1 MELLDVEDPF
11 DPTGGENLDNTVIV
25 FGSNLSFPEH
35 GSGPNHGWFE
45 PGEQDIHDHPTL
57 LAGSAGG
64 FFRTGQFLDFRTP
77 GLYYGEV
84 PTKYNG
90 SSGHAFH
97 NKLLVSLLNAFGE
110 NVSTYGDP
118 DYCQGGALDGGLLR

>member
-1 MELLDVEDPF
+1 
-11 DPTGGENLDNTVIV
+11 
-25 FGSNLSFPEH
+25 
-35 GSGPNHGWFE
+35 
-45 PGEQDIHDHPTL
+45 
-57 LAGSAGG
+57 
-64 FFRTGQFLDFRTP
+64 LDFRKS
-77 GLYYGEV
+77 GLFYGENDD
-84 PTKYNG
+84 KYDG